1 MGPVEVALI
10 LFGVF
15 ALLALSITALL
26 TYSIIS
32 VAVEERIREYAILR
46 TLGGKRRDIIR
57 LVLGESLLLCLA
69 GVVPGVLAGVMMAKV
84 GVKMVERIMKAEGN
98 AIALQV
104 SPTTLWLALAAGVA
118 QFMQVILFD
127 VQPRDPGIFAAVVI
141 VLAAA
146 GMAASLVPAKR
157 ATRVDPLVALRAD

>member
-1 MGPVEVALI
+1 MSLPPEHQSRRVREVGIRMALGAQARDVVRLI
-10 LFGVF
+10 FRQG
-15 ALLALSITALL
+15 ALQLGIGLAL
-26 TYSIIS
+26 
-32 VAVEERIREYAILR
+32 
-46 TLGGKRRDIIR
+46 G
-57 LVLGESLLLCLA
+57 
-69 GVVPGVLAGVMMAKV
+69 M
-84 GVKMVERIMKAEGN
+84 
-98 AIALQV
+98 
-104 SPTTLWLALAAGVA
+104 ALAAGVA